1 MLVASITARAAASGC
16 KRSPDWASAKSGT
29 NGAIGKAAV
38 LRRDVRKR
46 PCAPKAWQP
55 LLSSFSTTLYNDDI
69 DSGIRWCDAVIE
81 RLDKALRG
89 RVADDPGPLKTPAS
103 GATGVAAREEH
114 HTVLILFLMT
124 GLTSHAMT

>member
-55 LLSSFSTTLYNDDI
+55 LLSSFSTFMLAIVDLAEIQQLALHHFTAATAL
-69 DSGIRWCDAVIE
+69 V
-81 RLDKALRG
+81 LDNIA
-89 RVADDPGPLKTPAS
+89 
-103 GATGVAAREEH
+103 
-114 HTVLILFLMT
+114 I
-124 GLTSHAMT
+124 